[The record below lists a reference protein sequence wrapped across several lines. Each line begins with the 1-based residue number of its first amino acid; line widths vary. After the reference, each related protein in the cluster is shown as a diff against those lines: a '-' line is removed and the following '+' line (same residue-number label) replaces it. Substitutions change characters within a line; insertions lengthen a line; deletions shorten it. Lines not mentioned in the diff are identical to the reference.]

1 MRRRWQ
7 RSRDRMDFIRYGLLM
22 AALALGL
29 WWADSQMRPAIRTM
43 AAYQA
48 KVYATEAINRA
59 VADYMTEWEA
69 AGGQAVTVT
78 YGERGEVAMV
88 QADMAALNALRT
100 AITAEVTEEIAR
112 LEEQDIKIPIGT
124 FLGGQIFS
132 GRGPKI
138 VLRWQ
143 PTGYVRPTLKTASTR
158 QVLTRPPP
166 DLCGG
171 VCFDCGRVLPA
182 TSTGQCLPASAWPK
196 RLCGGRARALPR
208 AGACRFSALT
218 VLFFLSPAFFAIL
231 T

>member
-138 VLRWQ
+138 VFKVV
-143 PTGYVRPTLKTASTR
+143 PTGYVNADIENRFDTAGINQTRHQIYVEVSASIAAILPGYISPAEVSTR
-158 QVLTRPPP
+158 ICVAETVIVGAVPELYLGQ
-166 DLCGG
+166 GG
-171 VCFDCGRVLPA
+171 LSGFLP
-182 TSTGQCLPASAWPK
+182 
-196 RLCGGRARALPR
+196 
-208 AGACRFSALT
+208 
-218 VLFFLSPAFFAIL
+218 
-231 T
+231 